1 MQGSIN
7 MQLGRHREK
16 NRGKTNVL
24 FVEDNDMD
32 FELAK
37 RAFRLAK
44 LNTRIIRHKTG
55 QSVLD
60 MLTKNT
66 AEGLDPKEHPHLIFL
81 DLGMPEISGQEILTA
96 IRQNEHMKE
105 IPVII
110 LSGHTDQETINELY
124 EMGANSFMIKPMN
137 FDDLTAFFQLIRQYW
152 FDVMKLPLH

>member
-1 MQGSIN
+1 MTLN
-7 MQLGRHREK
+7 RLRETNK
-16 NRGKTNVL
+16 GKTNVL

-44 LNTRIIRHKTG
+44 LNTRILRHKTG
-55 QSVLD
+55 KAVMEMLD
-60 MLTKNT
+60 KNAT
-66 AEGLDPKEHPHLIFL
+66 IGLDPKEHPHLIFL
-81 DLGMPEISGQEILTA
+81 DLGMPEISGQDILRA
-96 IRQNEHMKE
+96 IREDQKMKE

-110 LSGHTDQETINELY
+110 LSGHTDQEVINELY

-137 FDDLTAFFQLIRQYW
+137 FDDLTSFFQLIRQYW